1 MIDINTVVKEVS
13 KNTGIDKDLVDV
25 ICKHPF
31 TCVLNIMKDDADI
44 RDIMFNK
51 LFKFKL
57 KRRFKED
64 KTQKYTSR

>member
-13 KNTGIDKDLVDV
+13 NNTGIDKDLVDI

-31 TCVLNIMKDDADI
+31 MCALNIMKDDVDI